1 MIRRLNPVLETILI
15 QRKSL
20 INIKEALDD
29 GGLSAEEKRKAKSRT
44 IAPEEIPEE
53 ITQWAKIMLSL
64 TPAIGDAI
72 GIYDAVMDLTKG
84 DTESAKLALLSA
96 VPLLGVPADAKRYVI
111 ALEKLGVKNA
121 DSVVSSLRKGGTE
134 APPKPD
140 TVPFTPPDWQTPK
153 PKLPGERPIE
163 VPRPGTPG
171 YPRPVYPGPKP
182 GVPGTPKPKPPEVEP
197 PPSVPAKPPE
207 LEPTPLVPPSVPAKP
222 PELEPVP
229 TPTPLPL
236 PKPYIPPKRP
246 RVPKPREFDI
256 PDEESEQEKEE
267 KFDEKPFEEK
277 EPGSSE
283 KTKEFVFPDLFR
295 LKRFFDKQK
304 IETFEKTSVPETKE
318 KLIKSITTTTK
329 TTTDEEKRRDDSSD
343 SKRISPESSNIKYE
357 EQPSSSIPYDID
369 AILDRIL
376 GKYSTSLRI
385 K

>member
-1 MIRRLNPVLETILI
+1 MIRRLNPILEAILI
-15 QRKSL
+15 QRASL
-20 INIKEALDD
+20 INIREALDD
-29 GGLSAEEKRKAKSRT
+29 GGLSAEERRKAKSRT
-44 IAPEEIPEE
+44 IRPEDITPED
-53 ITQWAKIMLSL
+53 ITQWAKTMLSL
-64 TPAIGDAI
+64 TPGIGDAI
-72 GIYDAVMDLTKG
+72 GIYDAIMDLTKG

-96 VPLLGVPADAKRYVI
+96 IPILGTPADIKRYII

-140 TVPFTPPDWQTPK
+140 TIPFTPPDWQTPK

-197 PPSVPAKPPE
+197 PPSVPE
-207 LEPTPLVPPSVPAKP
+207 KP

-229 TPTPLPL
+229 TPIPVPS
-236 PKPYIPPKRP
+236 PKPYSPPKLP
-246 RVPKPREFDI
+246 RVPRPREFDI

-277 EPGSSE
+277 EPGSLE

-295 LKRFFDKQK
+295 LKKFFDKQK

-329 TTTDEEKRRDDSSD
+329 TTTDTDEEKRRDDSSD
-343 SKRISPESSNIKYE
+343 SESSNIKYE